1 MELSDSMS
9 IEPVEVLVKLIF
21 FPAALA
27 DPNIPTEF
35 LEVEVNFI
43 FPEFSAAASSFENIP
58 VDFSPVNLIVAF
70 IAFITAVSSS
80 TPYIPIIPST
90 AEPLI
95 SLLFVT
101 FPLAVES
108 IPMPSLPFILIVPS
122 FTPSV
127 TFPVVGFFPVA

>member
-1 MELSDSMS
+1 MS

-58 VDFSPVNLIVAF
+58 VDFLPASLIFPVLVF
-70 IAFITAVSSS
+70 STLVSSS
-80 TPYIPIIPST
+80 EPYIPIMPST
-90 AEPLI
+90 KSEPLI

-101 FPLAVES
+101 FPLAVAS

-127 TFPVVGFFPVA
+127 TFPVVVFFPVA

>member
-1 MELSDSMS
+1 MS

-43 FPEFSAAASSFENIP
+43 FPEFSAVASSFENIP

-80 TPYIPIIPST
+80 TPYIPITDSAIPV
-90 AEPLI
+90 I
-95 SLLFVT
+95 SLLFVI
-101 FPLAVES
+101 LALSVAS
-108 IPMPSLPFILIVPS
+108 IPVPFLPFTVTVPS
-122 FTPSV
+122 FKPSV
-127 TFPVVGFFPVA
+127 TFDVTVFLPVA